1 MKLAFPNIQN
11 VVELKDGLVSSLV
24 IEHPSLLFQL
34 LLDLRQQLEGKS
46 GKAILSKDNVPISI
60 PKSIELITDFIGLDS
75 TPKRLLSKILQTLER
90 TAQREDYFHETNQII
105 SQLEEFLD
113 KLAYEEDV
121 ELAYEKLS
129 LANLLK
135 AVGIR
140 IIMDYNS
147 LEEWL
152 YTYMDLVTRFEGE
165 KLFILVNLRSFLS
178 DDAMETFLR
187 TTTTHGMK
195 ILLVDSHA
203 YPMLSLENRL
213 LIDKDLCEI

>member
-1 MKLAFPNIQN
+1 M
-11 VVELKDGLVSSLV
+11 
-24 IEHPSLLFQL
+24 
-34 LLDLRQQLEGKS
+34 
-46 GKAILSKDNVPISI
+46 
-60 PKSIELITDFIGLDS
+60 
-75 TPKRLLSKILQTLER
+75 ER
-90 TAQREDYFHETNQII
+90 TAQREDYFHETSQII
-105 SQLEEFLD
+105 SQLEGFLD
-113 KLAYEEDV
+113 KLAYEEDI

-152 YTYMDLVTRFEGE
+152 YAYMDLVTRFEGE
-165 KLFILVNLRSFLS
+165 KLFVLVNLRSFLS